1 MSGLEKLRA
10 GLVTRGK
17 VKCQCKSSEYPCYL
31 PYMCQGCART
41 GSFPVVL
48 LCPSFLL
55 SLPCIVGEG
64 GRLEGAVTGRLA
76 LGKRLA
82 DLDRGGAL
90 MGPGRVAGGVSRTF
104 SSVTDTKSSN
114 LTGRLTG
121 KTGGL
126 GSISL
131 LSALAALSFF
141 PDLHNSYVKKSFGG
155 SGRVGETKSA
165 VRPRACGVCFSSY
178 LTFPYSNAVS
188 TVFAKRELSV
198 R

>member
-1 MSGLEKLRA
+1 
-10 GLVTRGK
+10 
-17 VKCQCKSSEYPCYL
+17 
-31 PYMCQGCART
+31 MCQGCART
-41 GSFPVVL
+41 SSFPVVL
-48 LCPSFLL
+48 LCPSFLP

-76 LGKRLA
+76 FGKRLA
-82 DLDRGGAL
+82 DLDKGGAL
-90 MGPGRVAGGVSRTF
+90 TGPGRVAGGVSRTF
-104 SSVTDTKSSN
+104 SSLTDTNSSN
-114 LTGRLTG
+114 LIGRLAG
-121 KTGGL
+121 KTCGL

-141 PDLHNSYVKKSFGG
+141 PDLHTSYAKKSFGG

-165 VRPRACGVCFSSY
+165 MRPRACGVSFSSY
-178 LTFPYSNAVS
+178 FAFPYSSAVS